1 MRADARRNRDRL
13 LAVAGEVVA
22 EQGAD
27 ASLEEIARRAG
38 VGSATLHRHFRSRQA
53 LLEAVF
59 RDRVAALC
67 AHGEE
72 LLTEP
77 DPGAALITWLHAVVA
92 HATTNRGLGPA
103 LALCADLGSSAHSAV
118 LGAGGA
124 LLDRAQRNRSIRR
137 DLAIGDLLG
146 LVNAIS
152 LATEQDPDQADRLL
166 ALALGG
172 VDYRPTRK
180 AGRSPA

>member
-1 MRADARRNRDRL
+1 MTLRADARRNRDRL

-53 LLEAVF
+53 LLEDVF

-72 LLTEP
+72 LLT
-77 DPGAALITWLHAVVA
+77 DPNAGAALTTWLHAVVT
-92 HATTNRGLGPA
+92 HAATNRGLAPA
-103 LALCADLGSSAHSAV
+103 LAMSADPTLGSSAHTAI
-118 LGAGGA
+118 LTTGGA
-124 LLDRAQRNRSIRR
+124 LLNRAQQHDQVRP
-137 DLAIGDLLG
+137 DLTIGELFR
-146 LVNAIS
+146 LVSGIATG
-152 LATEQDPDQADRLL
+152 TEQDPPQATRLL
-166 ALALGG
+166 TLALEG
-172 VDYRPTRK
+172 VGYRP
-180 AGRSPA
+180 PEQ

>member
-1 MRADARRNRDRL
+1 VTMRADAQRNRDRL

-59 RDRVAALC
+59 RDRVTALC

-72 LLTEP
+72 LLAAPE
-77 DPGAALITWLHAVVA
+77 PGAALIAWLHAVVT

-103 LALCADLGSSAHSAV
+103 LVLCADPGSSAHSAI

-124 LLDRAQRNRSIRR
+124 LLDRAQRTGSIRP
-137 DLAIGDLLG
+137 DLAIDDLLR

-152 LATEQDPDQADRLL
+152 LATEREPDQASRLL
-166 ALALGG
+166 TLALEGVGG
-172 VDYRPTRK
+172 R
-180 AGRSPA
+180 

>member
-1 MRADARRNRDRL
+1 MTMRADARRNRDRL

-53 LLEAVF
+53 LLEGVF
-59 RDRVAALC
+59 RDRVEALC

-72 LLTEP
+72 LLAES
-77 DPGAALITWLHAVVA
+77 DAGAALTTWLHAVVA
-92 HATTNRGLGPA
+92 HATTNRGLAPA
-103 LALCADLGSSAHSAV
+103 LAMCADPTLGSSAHAAI
-118 LGAGGA
+118 LTTGDA
-124 LLDRAQRNRSIRR
+124 LLNRAKQRDQVRP
-137 DLAIGDLLG
+137 DLAIDDLFA

-152 LATEQDPDQADRLL
+152 SATEQDPPQAARLL
-166 ALALGG
+166 TLALEG
-172 VDYRPTRK
+172 V
-180 AGRSPA
+180 GRR